1 MKCLKSLLRNRCRQ
15 PATSSTRRHTPRP
28 PTPPQPRPRID
39 AFADSLFGRLPPEL
53 VERVFELLPPPRW
66 ALQRDAGRQQSLLAC
81 CLVCRLFRDIAQ
93 PLLWRD
99 VDCNMAHRARLEEHL
114 LSGEE
119 RGRVQTL
126 RANARPDFQWSTLS
140 RLTNLRTLELVLVD
154 LHNSPL
160 ISELPVLEELV
171 LTRIP
176 RFSPSLF
183 QNTHLPSLDTLV
195 LRQLRPLP
203 LFFRSL
209 LPQLDLI
216 LLDLEHFRFAHD
228 LSGNPSLSSLSVL
241 ADGEDRN
248 IADLL
253 SLAPPR
259 ILYSLH
265 PYRPPEDLKQCRRDL
280 PHLIHL
286 VRQLP
291 SLRSLHL
298 PRFFRVTPYLRRG
311 VALLAEACKNRRVE
325 IVWYREEASEIERAR
340 ATRRALLRLKDKEK
354 QVEV

>member
-1 MKCLKSLLRNRCRQ
+1 
-15 PATSSTRRHTPRP
+15 
-28 PTPPQPRPRID
+28 
-39 AFADSLFGRLPPEL
+39 
-53 VERVFELLPPPRW
+53 
-66 ALQRDAGRQQSLLAC
+66 
-81 CLVCRLFRDIAQ
+81 
-93 PLLWRD
+93 
-99 VDCNMAHRARLEEHL
+99 MAHRARLEEHL

-119 RGRVQTL
+119 RG
-126 RANARPDFQWSTLS
+126 RPDFQWSTLS

-160 ISELPVLEELV
+160 ISELPVLEEL
-171 LTRIP
+171 
-176 RFSPSLF
+176 
-183 QNTHLPSLDTLV
+183 
-195 LRQLRPLP
+195 
-203 LFFRSL
+203 
-209 LPQLDLI
+209 LDLI